1 MVTTPTDLQI
11 SALDGEPRALSDWLT
26 TFPLLPVVLDPF
38 THESAWILDTARRIL
53 LTFYEADC
61 RPCFIVTCDSA
72 DARRFLGP
80 YAEEILTFVDPDRK
94 VTEALGLQT
103 LPAFVLIKHDG
114 SVAASTEGWSPDD
127 WRAVADTVAE
137 LTHWSRPVIPAPG
150 DPTPYAGTPAP
161 G

>member
-11 SALDGEPRALSDWLT
+11 TAIDGQPRALSDWLT
-26 TFPLLPVVLDPF
+26 TFPLLPVVLDPY

-61 RPCFIVTCDSA
+61 RPCFIVTCESA

-80 YAEEILTFVDPDRK
+80 YAEEILTFVDPNRA
-94 VTEALGLQT
+94 VATALGLEA
-103 LPAFVLIKHDG
+103 LPAFVLVKQDG
-114 SVAASTEGWSPDD
+114 AVAASAEGWDPDE
-127 WRAVADTVAE
+127 WRAVVDQVAE
-137 LTHWSRPVIPAPG
+137 LTHWSRPIIPARG
-150 DPTPYAGTPAP
+150 DPTPYAGTPVS